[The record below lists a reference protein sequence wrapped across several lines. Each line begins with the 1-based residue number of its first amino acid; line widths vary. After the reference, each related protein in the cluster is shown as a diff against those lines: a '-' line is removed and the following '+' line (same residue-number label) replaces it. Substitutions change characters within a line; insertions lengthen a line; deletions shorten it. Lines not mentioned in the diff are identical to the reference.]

1 MNKSSKYKI
10 LLILALI
17 VIVLLA
23 YFLINSKSKKL
34 ITVTVKNESTEKV
47 NDLNLFLSNE
57 ETFYEVSL
65 EANEKKTVKISYNDT
80 FHEGSLMMKYN
91 DFDGN
96 EHEETIIG
104 YVEKGQSIK
113 TTLIIKA
120 VDAQGVIEFEVK

>member
-1 MNKSSKYKI
+1 MNKSSKNKI
-10 LLILALI
+10 FIILALI
-17 VIVLLA
+17 VLVLLA
-23 YFLINSKSKKL
+23 YYLMNSKHEEL
-34 ITVTVKNESTEKV
+34 ITLTIKNESTEKV

-80 FHEGSLMMKYN
+80 FHEGSLMMKYT

-96 EHEETIIG
+96 EHKETIIG

-113 TTLIIKA
+113 TKVIIKA

>member
-1 MNKSSKYKI
+1 MNKSSKSKI
-10 LLILALI
+10 FIILALI
-17 VIVLLA
+17 VLVLLA
-23 YFLINSKSKKL
+23 YYLMNSKHEEL
-34 ITVTVKNESTEKV
+34 ITLTIKNESTEKV

-57 ETFYEVSL
+57 ETFYKVSL
-65 EANEKKTVKISYNDT
+65 EANEKKTIKISYNDT
-80 FHEGSLMMKYN
+80 FQEGSLMMKYN

-113 TTLIIKA
+113 TEVIIKA

>member
-23 YFLINSKSKKL
+23 YYLMNSKHEEL
-34 ITVTVKNESTEKV
+34 ITLTIKNESTEKV
-47 NDLNLFLSNE
+47 NDLNLYLSNE
-57 ETFYEVSL
+57 ESFYEVSL

-120 VDAQGVIEFEVK
+120 VDAQGVIEFEIK

>member
-23 YFLINSKSKKL
+23 YFLINSKSEKL

-65 EANEKKTVKISYNDT
+65 EANEKKTIKISYNDT
-80 FHEGSLMMKYN
+80 FHEGSLMMKYT
-91 DFDGN
+91 DLDGN

-113 TTLIIKA
+113 TEVIIKA
-120 VDAQGVIEFEVK
+120 VDTQGVIEFEVK

>member
-1 MNKSSKYKI
+1 MNKISKNKI
-10 LLILALI
+10 FIILAL
-17 VIVLLA
+17 VVLVLLA
-23 YFLINSKSKKL
+23 YYLMNSKHEEL
-34 ITVTVKNESTEKV
+34 ITLTIKNESTEKV

-113 TTLIIKA
+113 TEVIIKA
-120 VDAQGVIEFEVK
+120 VDAQGIIEFEVK

>member
-1 MNKSSKYKI
+1 MNKSSKNKI
-10 LLILALI
+10 LLILAL
-17 VIVLLA
+17 VVLVLLA
-23 YFLINSKSKKL
+23 YYLMNSKHEEL
-34 ITVTVKNESTEKV
+34 ITLTIKNESTEKV

-80 FHEGSLMMKYN
+80 FSEGSLMMKYT

-113 TTLIIKA
+113 IEVIIKA

>member
-23 YFLINSKSKKL
+23 YFLINSKSEKL

-47 NDLNLFLSNE
+47 NDLNLYLSNE
-57 ETFYEVSL
+57 ESFYKVSL
-65 EANEKKTVKISYNDT
+65 EANEKKTIKISYNDT
-80 FHEGSLMMKYN
+80 FSEGSLMMKYT

-96 EHEETIIG
+96 EHKETIIG

-113 TTLIIKA
+113 TEVIIKA

>member
-23 YFLINSKSKKL
+23 YYLMNSKHEEL
-34 ITVTVKNESTEKV
+34 ITLTIKNESTEKV

-57 ETFYEVSL
+57 DTFYEVSL
-65 EANEKKTVKISYNDT
+65 EANEKKTIKISYNDT

>member
-1 MNKSSKYKI
+1 MNKSSKNVI
-10 LLILALI
+10 FIILAL
-17 VIVLLA
+17 VVLVLLA
-23 YFLINSKSKKL
+23 YYLMNSKHEEL
-34 ITVTVKNESTEKV
+34 ITLTIKNESTEKV

-57 ETFYEVSL
+57 ETFYKVSL
-65 EANEKKTVKISYNDT
+65 EANEKKTIKISYNDT
-80 FHEGSLMMKYN
+80 FHEGILMMKYN

-120 VDAQGVIEFEVK
+120 VDTQGVTEFEVK

>member
-23 YFLINSKSKKL
+23 YFLMNSKHEKL
-34 ITVTVKNESTEKV
+34 ITLTIKNESTEKV

>member
-1 MNKSSKYKI
+1 MNKNSKYKI

-23 YFLINSKSKKL
+23 YYLMNSKHEKL
-34 ITVTVKNESTEKV
+34 ITLTIKNESTEKV

-80 FHEGSLMMKYN
+80 FHEGSLMMKYT

-96 EHEETIIG
+96 EHKETIIG

-113 TTLIIKA
+113 TEVIIKA
-120 VDAQGVIEFEVK
+120 LDAKGVIEFEVK

>member
-1 MNKSSKYKI
+1 MNKSSKNKI
-10 LLILALI
+10 FIILALI
-17 VIVLLA
+17 VLVLLA
-23 YFLINSKSKKL
+23 YYLMNSKHEEL
-34 ITVTVKNESTEKV
+34 ITLTIKNESTEKA

-65 EANEKKTVKISYNDT
+65 EANEKKTIKISYSDT

-96 EHEETIIG
+96 EHKETIIG

-113 TTLIIKA
+113 TEVIIKA

>member
-1 MNKSSKYKI
+1 MNKNSKYKI

-17 VIVLLA
+17 VLVLLA
-23 YFLINSKSKKL
+23 YYLMNSKHEEL
-34 ITVTVKNESTEKV
+34 ITLTIKNESTEKV
-47 NDLNLFLSNE
+47 NDLNLYLSNE
-57 ETFYEVSL
+57 ESFYKVSL
-65 EANEKKTVKISYNDT
+65 EANEKKTIKISYNDT

>member
-1 MNKSSKYKI
+1 MNKSSKNKI
-10 LLILALI
+10 FIILALI
-17 VIVLLA
+17 VLVLLA
-23 YFLINSKSKKL
+23 YYLMNSKHEEL
-34 ITVTVKNESTEKV
+34 ITLTIKNESSEKV

-57 ETFYEVSL
+57 ETFYKVSL
-65 EANEKKTVKISYNDT
+65 EANEKKTTKISYNDT

-120 VDAQGVIEFEVK
+120 VDTQGVIEFEVK

>member
-1 MNKSSKYKI
+1 MNKNSKYKI
-10 LLILALI
+10 LLILVLI
-17 VIVLLA
+17 VLVLLA
-23 YFLINSKSKKL
+23 YYLMNSKHEEL
-34 ITVTVKNESTEKV
+34 ITLTIKNESTEKV

-65 EANEKKTVKISYNDT
+65 EANEKKTIKISYNDT
-80 FHEGSLMMKYN
+80 FHEGSLMMKYT

-96 EHEETIIG
+96 EHKETIIG

-113 TTLIIKA
+113 TKVIIKA

>member
-1 MNKSSKYKI
+1 MNKSSKNKI
-10 LLILALI
+10 FIILALI
-17 VIVLLA
+17 VLVLLA
-23 YFLINSKSKKL
+23 YYLMNSKHEKL

>member
-23 YFLINSKSKKL
+23 YYLMNSKHEEL
-34 ITVTVKNESTEKV
+34 ITLTVKNESTEKV

>member
-1 MNKSSKYKI
+1 MNKSSKSKI
-10 LLILALI
+10 FIILALI
-17 VIVLLA
+17 VLVLLA
-23 YFLINSKSKKL
+23 FYLMNSKHEEL
-34 ITVTVKNESTEKV
+34 ITLTIKNESTEKV

-57 ETFYEVSL
+57 ETFYKVSL
-65 EANEKKTVKISYNDT
+65 EANEKKTIKISYNDT

-113 TTLIIKA
+113 TEVIIKA

>member
-1 MNKSSKYKI
+1 MNKNSKYKI

-23 YFLINSKSKKL
+23 YYLMNSKHEKL
-34 ITVTVKNESTEKV
+34 ITITIKNESTEKL

-57 ETFYEVSL
+57 ESFYKVSL
-65 EANEKKTVKISYNDT
+65 EANEKKTIKISYSDT
-80 FHEGSLMMKYN
+80 FYEGSLMMKYN

-96 EHEETIIG
+96 EHKKTIIG

-113 TTLIIKA
+113 TELIIKS
-120 VDAQGVIEFEVK
+120 VDAKGIIEFEVK

>member
-1 MNKSSKYKI
+1 MNKLSKNKI
-10 LLILALI
+10 FIILAL
-17 VIVLLA
+17 VVLVLLA
-23 YFLINSKSKKL
+23 YYLMNSKHEEL

-65 EANEKKTVKISYNDT
+65 EANGKKTIKISYNDT
-80 FHEGSLMMKYN
+80 FHEGSLMMKYT
-91 DFDGN
+91 DLDGN

-113 TTLIIKA
+113 TEVIIKA

>member
-1 MNKSSKYKI
+1 MNKSSKNVI
-10 LLILALI
+10 FIILAL
-17 VIVLLA
+17 VVLVLLA
-23 YFLINSKSKKL
+23 YYLMNSKHEEL
-34 ITVTVKNESTEKV
+34 ITLTIKNESTEKV

-57 ETFYEVSL
+57 ETFYKVSL
-65 EANEKKTVKISYNDT
+65 EANEKKTIKISYNDT

-120 VDAQGVIEFEVK
+120 VDTQGVIEFEVK

>member
-23 YFLINSKSKKL
+23 YYLMNSKHEEL
-34 ITVTVKNESTEKV
+34 ITLTIKNESTEKV
-47 NDLNLFLSNE
+47 NDLNLYLSNE
-57 ETFYEVSL
+57 ESFYEVSL